1 MMGAAPGV
9 PKLMR
14 NALQKKKKKNTEVL
28 LLCPITVLCQTTSME
43 EGGGGRTKGKQKT
56 KRKTE
61 VEETCMEN
69 SSAFRETCGVH
80 EGSSERR

>member
-1 MMGAAPGV
+1 
-9 PKLMR
+9 MR
-14 NALQKKKKKNTEVL
+14 FKKKKKEKHRSAVTLSDNGTLSDYVD
-28 LLCPITVLCQTTSME
+28 
-43 EGGGGRTKGKQKT
+43 GGGGGGGTKGKQKT

>member
-43 EGGGGRTKGKQKT
+43 EGGGRTKGKQKT